1 MGFRQNLIEH
11 KEAVKMTREEIMQT
25 IEDENIQYFRLQ
37 FVDILGFMKN
47 VAIPKSQIG
56 KALDGDM
63 MFDGSSIDG
72 FVRINES
79 DMYLKP
85 DYSTFTVLP
94 WRNRDG
100 VAAARIIC
108 DVYKSDGT
116 PFGGCPRVNLKR
128 VLAEAREMGYTMNVG
143 TEAEFFLFEKDEDG
157 APTTV
162 TNDVAGYFSLD
173 PEDMA
178 NDCRREIIET
188 LEAMN
193 FEIEASHHEVAEGQ
207 HEINFKYADALEA
220 ADNTVTFKWVVKSIA
235 AKYGLHAT
243 FMPKPIFGI
252 NGSGMHTNQSLFN
265 LDGTNA
271 FFDESDELQLS
282 KVAYSYIAGSL
293 KNARGFAAVTNPL
306 VNSYKRLVPG
316 YEAPVYAAWSAS
328 NRSAL
333 IRIPAARGLST
344 RTEIRCPDPSCNPYL
359 ALAMMLNSG
368 LDGIK
373 NNLTPPPEVAK
384 DIFKMSEAEMEE
396 EGIKVMPANLKEAL
410 EEMKANPIARETLGD
425 HILEKYLE
433 AKEKEWDSFRTAVTD
448 WELDEYLTIY

>member
-1 MGFRQNLIEH
+1 
-11 KEAVKMTREEIMQT
+11 MTREEIMKI
-25 IEDENIQYFRLQ
+25 IEEENIRFFRLQ
-37 FVDILGFMKN
+37 FVDIFGFMKN
-47 VAIPKSQIG
+47 VAIPRSQIG

-72 FVRINES
+72 FVRIDES

-85 DYSTFTVLP
+85 DYDTFSILP
-94 WRNRDG
+94 WRNKDG

-108 DVYKSDGT
+108 DIYKSDGT
-116 PFGGCPRVNLKR
+116 PFLGCPRVNLKR
-128 VLAEAREMGYTMNVG
+128 VLAEAKEMGFTMNVG
-143 TEAEFFLFEKDEDG
+143 TEAEFFLFEKAADG
-157 APTTV
+157 TPTTI

-173 PEDMA
+173 PDDMA
-178 NDCRREIIET
+178 NDCRREIIEV
-188 LEAMN
+188 LELMG

-207 HEINFKYADALEA
+207 HEINFKYSDALEA

-235 AKYGLHAT
+235 AKYNLHAT
-243 FMPKPIFGI
+243 FMPKPIFGV

-271 FFDESDELQLS
+271 FFDESDGLQLS
-282 KVAYSYIAGSL
+282 KVAYSYIAGCL

-306 VNSYKRLVPG
+306 VNSYKRMVPG

-344 RTEIRCPDPSCNPYL
+344 RTEIRCPDPAANPYL
-359 ALAMMLNSG
+359 AFAMMLNSG

-384 DIFKMSEAEMEE
+384 DIFKMTAAEMEE
-396 EGIKVMPANLKEAL
+396 EGISVMPASLREAIDVLKVS
-410 EEMKANPIARETLGD
+410 PIAKDTLGS
-425 HILEKYLE
+425 HIFQKYIL
-433 AKEKEWDSFRTAVTD
+433 AKETEWDSFRTAVTD
-448 WELDEYLTIY
+448 WELREYLTAY

>member
-1 MGFRQNLIEH
+1 
-11 KEAVKMTREEIMQT
+11 MTRDEIMRT
-25 IEDENIQYFRLQ
+25 IEEENIHYFRLQ
-37 FVDILGFMKN
+37 FVDIFGFMKN
-47 VAIPKSQIG
+47 VAIPKSQIE
-56 KALDGDM
+56 KALDGMM

-85 DYSTFTVLP
+85 DYDTFCVLP
-94 WRNRDG
+94 WRNQDG

-108 DVYKSDGT
+108 DVAKSDGT
-116 PFGGCPRVNLKR
+116 PFDGCPRNNLKR
-128 VLAEAREMGYTMNVG
+128 VLAEAKELGYTMNVG
-143 TEAEFFLFEKDEDG
+143 TEAEFFLFEKDEEG
-157 APTTV
+157 RATTI

-173 PEDMA
+173 PEDTG

-188 LEAMN
+188 LEEMG

-207 HEINFKYADALEA
+207 HEINFKYSDALTA
-220 ADNTVTFKWVVKSIA
+220 ADNTITFKWVVKSVA
-235 AKYGLHAT
+235 ARYGLYAT

-265 LDGTNA
+265 ADGTNA
-271 FFDESDELQLS
+271 FFDEDAPLQLS
-282 KVAYSYIAGSL
+282 EIAYQYIAGSL

-333 IRIPAARGLST
+333 VRIPASRGLGT
-344 RTEIRCPDPSCNPYL
+344 RTEIRCPDPACNPYL

-368 LDGIK
+368 LDGVK
-373 NNLTPPPEVAK
+373 NKMTPPPSVDK
-384 DIFKMSEAEMEE
+384 DIFKMSPAEMDEA
-396 EGIKVMPANLKEAL
+396 GIHVMPGSLKEAI
-410 EEMKANPIARETLGD
+410 EELKANPIAKETLGE
-425 HILEKYLE
+425 HIFEKYIE
-433 AKEKEWDSFRTAVTD
+433 AKEAEWDRYRTAVTD
-448 WELDEYLTIY
+448 WELDEYLDIY

>member
-1 MGFRQNLIEH
+1 
-11 KEAVKMTREEIMQT
+11 MTREEIMQI
-25 IEDENIQYFRLQ
+25 IEDENVQFFRLQ
-37 FVDILGFMKN
+37 FVDIFGFMKN
-47 VAIPKSQIG
+47 VALPKSQIE
-56 KALDGDM
+56 KALDGNM

-85 DYSTFTVLP
+85 DYDTFCVLP
-94 WRNRDG
+94 WRNKEG

-108 DVYKSDGT
+108 DVHKSDGT
-116 PFGGCPRVNLKR
+116 PFEGCPRVNLKR
-128 VLAEAREMGYTMNVG
+128 VLAEAKALGYTMNVG
-143 TEAEFFLFEKDEDG
+143 TEAEFFLFEKDEQG
-157 APTTV
+157 RATTV

-173 PEDMA
+173 PEDTG
-178 NDCRREIIET
+178 NDCRREVIET
-188 LEAMN
+188 LEKMG

-207 HEINFKYADALEA
+207 HEINFKYADALAA

-235 AKYGLHAT
+235 AKHGLHAT

-271 FFDESDELQLS
+271 FFDESDSLQLS

-293 KNARGFAAVTNPL
+293 KNARAFTAVTNPL

-316 YEAPVYAAWSAS
+316 YEAPVYCAWSAS

-333 IRIPAARGLST
+333 VRIPASRGVST
-344 RTEIRCPDPSCNPYL
+344 RTEIRSPDPTCNPYL

-373 NNLTPPPEVAK
+373 NNLTPPDSVNK
-384 DIFKMSEAEMEE
+384 DIFKMTPAEMEAD
-396 EGIKVMPANLKEAL
+396 GINVLPGSL
-410 EEMKANPIARETLGD
+410 EEAIQEFAANPLSKETLGN
-425 HILEKYLE
+425 HIFSKFIE
-433 AKEKEWDSFRTAVTD
+433 AKEKEWDRYRTAVTD
-448 WELDEYLTIY
+448 WELDEYLDIY

>member
-1 MGFRQNLIEH
+1 
-11 KEAVKMTREEIMQT
+11 MTREEIMKI
-25 IEDENIQYFRLQ
+25 IEEENIKFFRLQ

-47 VAIPKSQIG
+47 VALPKSQIG
-56 KALDGDM
+56 KALDGDI

-72 FVRINES
+72 FVRIEES

-85 DYSTFTVLP
+85 DYDTFTILP
-94 WRNRDG
+94 WRNKEG

-108 DVYKSDGT
+108 DVYNSDET
-116 PFGGCPRVNLKR
+116 PFEGCPRGNLKR
-128 VLAEAREMGYTMNVG
+128 VLAEARELGYTMNVG
-143 TEAEFFLFEKDEDG
+143 TEAEFFLFEKAADG
-157 APTTV
+157 TPTTI

-173 PEDMA
+173 PDDMA
-178 NDCRREIIET
+178 NDCRREIIEV
-188 LEAMN
+188 LELMG

-207 HEINFKYADALEA
+207 HEINFKYSDALEA

-235 AKYGLHAT
+235 SKYNLHAT
-243 FMPKPIFGI
+243 FMPKPIFGV

-271 FFDESDELQLS
+271 FFDESDGLQLS
-282 KVAYSYIAGSL
+282 KVAYSYIAGCL
-293 KNARGFAAVTNPL
+293 KNVRNFAAITNPL

-344 RTEIRCPDPSCNPYL
+344 RTEIRCPDPAANPYL

-368 LDGIK
+368 LEGVK
-373 NNLTPPPEVAK
+373 NNLTPPPEVAR
-384 DIFKMSEAEMEE
+384 DIYKMTEAEMEE
-396 EGIKVMPANLKEAL
+396 EGIAVMPASLKEAIEVL
-410 EEMKANPIARETLGD
+410 KASPIAKETLGD
-425 HILEKYLE
+425 HIFEKYIV

-448 WELDEYLTIY
+448 WEVKQYLTAY

>member
-1 MGFRQNLIEH
+1 
-11 KEAVKMTREEIMQT
+11 MTREEIMQT
-25 IEDENIQYFRLQ
+25 IEEENIQYFRLQ

-72 FVRINES
+72 FVRIEES

-85 DYSTFTVLP
+85 DYDTFTILP
-94 WRNRDG
+94 WRNKHG
-100 VAAARIIC
+100 IAAARVIC
-108 DVYKSDGT
+108 DIYKSDGT
-116 PFGGCPRVNLKR
+116 PFSGCPRVNLKR
-128 VLAEAREMGYTMNVG
+128 VLTEAKELGYTMNVG
-143 TEAEFFLFEKDEDG
+143 TEAEFFLFERDEKG
-157 APTTV
+157 APTTI

-188 LEAMN
+188 LEKMD

-207 HEINFKYADALEA
+207 HEINFKYSDALEA

-235 AKYGLHAT
+235 AKYNLHAT
-243 FMPKPIFGI
+243 FMPKPIFGV

-271 FFDESDELQLS
+271 FFDESDGLQLS
-282 KVAYSYIAGSL
+282 KVAYSYIAGCL
-293 KNARGFAAVTNPL
+293 KNARGFSAVTNPL

-316 YEAPVYAAWSAS
+316 YEAPVYSAWSAS

-344 RTEIRCPDPSCNPYL
+344 RTELRNPDPAANPYL

-368 LDGIK
+368 LDGVK
-373 NNLTPPPEVAK
+373 NNLTPPPEVAR
-384 DIFKMSEAEMEE
+384 DIYKMTVAEMAE
-396 EGIKVMPANLKEAL
+396 EGIDVMPASLQEAIGELKASSIA
-410 EEMKANPIARETLGD
+410 KATLGE
-425 HILEKYLE
+425 HIFEKYII

-448 WELDEYLTIY
+448 WEIKEYLTAY

>member
-1 MGFRQNLIEH
+1 
-11 KEAVKMTREEIMQT
+11 MTRDEILKIIEE
-25 IEDENIQYFRLQ
+25 ENIHFFRLQ
-37 FVDILGFMKN
+37 FVDIFGFMKN
-47 VAIPKSQIG
+47 VAIPRSQVE
-56 KALDGDM
+56 KALDGQI

-85 DYSTFTVLP
+85 DYDTFTILP
-94 WRNRDG
+94 WRNKDG
-100 VAAARIIC
+100 IAAARIIC

-116 PFGGCPRVNLKR
+116 PFDGCPRNNLKR
-128 VLAEAREMGYTMNVG
+128 VLANAKEMGFTMNVG
-143 TEAEFFLFEKDEDG
+143 TEAEFFLFELDEEG
-157 APTTV
+157 RSTTI
-162 TNDVAGYFSLD
+162 TNDTAGYFSLD

-188 LEAMN
+188 LENMGY
-193 FEIEASHHEVAEGQ
+193 EIEASHHEVAEGQ
-207 HEINFKYADALEA
+207 HEINFKYADALTC

-235 AKYGLHAT
+235 ARYGLHAT

-265 LDGTNA
+265 LDGSNA
-271 FFDESDELQLS
+271 FFDESDKLQLS
-282 KVAYSYIAGSL
+282 ETAYQYIAGAL

-333 IRIPAARGLST
+333 IRIPASRGLGT
-344 RTEIRCPDPSCNPYL
+344 RTEIRCPDPTCNPYM
-359 ALAMMLNSG
+359 ALAMMLTSG

-373 NNLTPPPEVAK
+373 NKLTPPESVDV
-384 DIFKMSEAEMEE
+384 DIFKMTSAEMDGA
-396 EGIKVMPANLKEAL
+396 GIKVMPANLKEAIDEL
-410 EEMKANPIARETLGD
+410 KANPIAKEALGV
-425 HILEKYLE
+425 HII
-433 AKEKEWDSFRTAVTD
+433 A
-448 WELDEYLTIY
+448 